1 MKPLLVAVALAIL
14 SVSTVNAE
22 TVSFSYNNPLE
33 ITELNQTG
41 ALGFFNSNL
50 GVLTGVQ
57 FNAFGEGSTTITL
70 LNSAAQ
76 TQTVSAESTVLLNF
90 FSSDLTLGGIFA
102 PNNPFLTLSFGA
114 GVSYSIA
121 SGELFSTGL
130 LNDTDSRLLDSSQYN
145 GLLSLQTVGDGTFDV
160 TCRSISQ
167 LSVSG
172 GGGNILAG
180 QSTMAG
186 CGAEIIYSYDA
197 TPSVNV
203 IPEPG
208 SLALLGLGFVGL
220 MTYRRKV

>member
-1 MKPLLVAVALAIL
+1 MKPLLVAVALATL
-14 SVSTVNAE
+14 SASTVNAA

-57 FNAFGEGSTTITL
+57 FNAFGEGSTSITL
-70 LNSAAQ
+70 VNSSAQ
-76 TQTVSAESTVLLNF
+76 TQTVNAQSTVLLNF
-90 FSSDLTLGGIFA
+90 FSSDLTLSGIFA
-102 PNNPFLTLSFGA
+102 PNNPFLTLAFGA
-114 GVSYSIA
+114 GVAYSIA

-180 QSTMAG
+180 QSTKAG
-186 CGAEIIYSYDA
+186 CGAEIIYTYDA
-197 TPSVNV
+197 TPLTNG

-208 SLALLGLGFVGL
+208 SLALLGLGLVGL